1 MKKSMLNF
9 LFFIFIAFPGKAGNT
24 DYAINMQQAKTMTDT
39 ATIEN
44 TLVIAANYFER
55 IAANEH

>member
-24 DYAINMQQAKTMTDT
+24 DYTINMQTCQNNVRHGHIRKHT
-39 ATIEN
+39 N
-44 TLVIAANYFER
+44 
-55 IAANEH
+55 